1 MGNRSPKAVR
11 RHLLQV
17 LYDTYMADPLEM
29 LSPEDFLNGGQV
41 ERHDLAVNMHYLR
54 DDGLVEVML
63 GYRPPLFISSRIT
76 TRGIDLV
83 ENRYEFDRRFPRDI
97 PQGDGSIVEIPELI
111 EQLVVEADLCSL
123 DRPRRLTLF
132 RDIQYLREE
141 LAQPSESW
149 RQEVI
154 VRSLEWIAAPFSD
167 REGLPTLPRL
177 QALLLG
183 MTQSRY
189 SLESNASNPE

>member
-17 LYDTYMADPLEM
+17 LYDTYMDDPLVM
-29 LSPEDFLNGGQV
+29 LSPEDFLSGGQI

-63 GYRPPLFISSRIT
+63 GYRPPLFISARIT
-76 TRGIDLV
+76 TKGIDLV
-83 ENRYEFDRRFPRDI
+83 ENRYEFDRRFPRDM
-97 PQGDGSIVEIPELI
+97 PLGEASLSAVPELI
-111 EQLVVEADLCSL
+111 ERLVVEADLCSL

-141 LAQPSESW
+141 LAQPSDAW
-149 RQEVI
+149 RPEVI
-154 VRSLEWIAAPFSD
+154 AKHLEWIAAPFTD
-167 REGLPTLPRL
+167 KEGLPTLPRL
-177 QALLLG
+177 RALLE
-183 MTQSRY
+183 
-189 SLESNASNPE
+189 SLVSMPPKALDAP

>member
-1 MGNRSPKAVR
+1 M
-11 RHLLQV
+11 QV
-17 LYDTYMADPLEM
+17 LYDTYMDDPLVM
-29 LSPEDFLNGGQV
+29 LSPEDFLSGGQV

-63 GYRPPLFISSRIT
+63 GYRPPLFISARIT
-76 TRGIDLV
+76 TKGIDLV
-83 ENRYEFDRRFPRDI
+83 ENRYEFDRRFPRDM
-97 PQGDGSIVEIPELI
+97 PQGEASLSSVPELI

-141 LAQPSESW
+141 LAQPGDAW
-149 RQEVI
+149 RPEVI
-154 VRSLEWIAAPFSD
+154 AKSLEWIAAPFAD

-177 QALLLG
+177 QALLE
-183 MTQSRY
+183 
-189 SLESNASNPE
+189 SLLTSPPKALE

>member
-17 LYDTYMADPLEM
+17 LYDTYMDDPLVM
-29 LSPEDFLNGGQV
+29 LSPEDFLSGGQV

-63 GYRPPLFISSRIT
+63 GYRPPLFISARIT
-76 TRGIDLV
+76 TKGIDLV
-83 ENRYEFDRRFPRDI
+83 ENRYEFDRRFPRDM
-97 PQGDGSIVEIPELI
+97 PQGEASLAAVPELI

-141 LAQPSESW
+141 LAQPSDAW
-149 RQEVI
+149 RPEVI
-154 VRSLEWIAAPFSD
+154 AKHLEWIAAPFAD

-177 QALLLG
+177 RALLE
-183 MTQSRY
+183 
-189 SLESNASNPE
+189 SLLSIPPKALDAP